1 MTALPADVALL
12 VIDLQPD
19 FMPGGTLACEQGDA
33 LVAPITAL
41 LAERRY
47 RTVVATQD
55 WHPADHASF
64 ASQHPGGISAG
75 RLPGP
80 ASSCACRRCGRARPV
95 HGFRPG
101 PLPTPRCTR
110 R

>member
-19 FMPGGTLACEQGDA
+19 FMPGGALACDQGDA
-33 LVAPITAL
+33 LVAPIADL
-41 LAERRY
+41 LAQRRY

-64 ASQHPGGISAG
+64 ASQHPGQRPFETILLHAQPQTNG
-75 RLPGP
+75 RTT
-80 ASSCACRRCGRARPV
+80 ACRAAPV
-95 HGFRPG
+95 
-101 PLPTPRCTR
+101 PRCTR
-110 R
+110 AWTGPWPT

>member
-55 WHPADHASF
+55 CTRPTM
-64 ASQHPGGISAG
+64 P
-75 RLPGP
+75 RLP
-80 ASSCACRRCGRARPV
+80 ASIRGICLLKRSCCTRSRRRCGRTTACRAARAP
-95 HGFRPG
+95 H
-101 PLPTPRCTR
+101 CTR
-110 R
+110 EWTGPWPT